1 MPKYKITSK
10 KSGKSRGNLTL
21 KDALAL
27 TKMSHLAFA
36 AALVEGH
43 DRLIIEEEKKPKLAP
58 SDRGAPFW
66 RRKPVTAVCA
76 SIGVAILTSHLFQ
89 LAKIAIPSDEER
101 SVISAKRA
109 EAKAVK
115 AREAAARE
123 AADCWGETDVFAAI
137 AAQQEMK
144 KHLKSPG
151 TAKFPWFDNHVSDA
165 GNCQFIVTSYVDSQ
179 NGFGGVVRTDFI
191 ASVQITGKR
200 QATVEIL
207 TAAQR

>member
-1 MPKYKITSK
+1 MVRYRITSK

-21 KDALAL
+21 KEAQAL
-27 TKMSHLAFA
+27 TKMNLWEFSKALAD
-36 AALVEGH
+36 GH
-43 DRLIIEEEKKPKLAP
+43 QRLIIEEEKKPKTARP
-58 SDRGAPFW
+58 DRSAPFW
-66 RRKPVTAVCA
+66 RRKPITAIFVGLG
-76 SIGVAILTSHLFQ
+76 IVILSSNLIQAANFA
-89 LAKIAIPSDEER
+89 LMSDEER
-101 SVISAKRA
+101 TARNAALA
-109 EAKAVK
+109 EEKTEQ
-115 AREAAARE
+115 ARQAAARE
-123 AADCWGETDVFAAI
+123 AADCWGETDVFAAV

-144 KHLKSPG
+144 KHLRSPG

-191 ASVQITGKR
+191 ASVQITSRG

>member
-1 MPKYKITSK
+1 MVRYRITSK
-10 KSGKSRGNLTL
+10 KSGNSRGNLTL
-21 KDALAL
+21 KEAQAL
-27 TKMSHLAFA
+27 TRMNLLEFSKAIA
-36 AALVEGH
+36 DGH
-43 DRLIIEEEKKPKLAP
+43 DRLIIEEEKKPKSAP
-58 SDRGAPFW
+58 SDRDPPFW
-66 RRKPVTAVCA
+66 RRRPVTALFA
-76 SIGVAILTSHLFQ
+76 SIGVALLASPLFQ
-89 LAKIAIPSDEER
+89 IGKITIQSDEQR

-109 EAKAVK
+109 EAKAAK
-115 AREAAARE
+115 ARETPAQK
-123 AADCWGETDVFAAI
+123 AADCWGETDVFAAV

-191 ASVQITGKR
+191 ASVQITGKG

-207 TAAQR
+207 TATQR